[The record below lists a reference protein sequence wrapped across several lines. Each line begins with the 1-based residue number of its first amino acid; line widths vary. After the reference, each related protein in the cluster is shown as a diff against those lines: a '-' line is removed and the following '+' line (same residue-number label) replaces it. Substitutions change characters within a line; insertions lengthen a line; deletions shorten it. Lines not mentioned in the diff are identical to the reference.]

1 MINISRFLTTLG
13 SECRDSWGA
22 GDSESRLRG
31 DVGSLMSEI
40 EQFRSQNSQKVIKKN
55 TKVTKSV
62 TMNTYNEEQVD
73 TREKKYQQLQS
84 SVFGGGYLEG

>member
-1 MINISRFLTTLG
+1 MLYGESAEIYGTNKNSKK
-13 SECRDSWGA
+13 DGA
-22 GDSESRLRG
+22 ILSSAADW
-31 DVGSLMSEI
+31 
-40 EQFRSQNSQKVIKKN
+40 KN